1 MKKVH
6 VVSHSHWDREWYI
19 PFQKHRVKLV
29 DFMDSLIDTLENNE
43 HFKYF
48 HLDGQT
54 IALDDYLEVKPYMF
68 DRLKKLIEEGRLHV
82 GPWYV
87 LQDEYLI
94 SAEANVRNMLL
105 GMRFAKR
112 FGDPVKI
119 GYFPDSF
126 GNISQAPQILRGFG
140 IDNAVF
146 GRGITPIAFD
156 NQKVEEAGENEY
168 HSEVLWKSPDGSE
181 VLGILMANWYS
192 NGNEIPADKKEAV
205 EFLNDRVNK
214 ADMYATT
221 NQILLMNG
229 CDHQPVQ
236 TNVGDI
242 IDNVKEDV
250 DFELVHSNLV
260 DYISDVKEE
269 VKDLKEVTGELNGQY
284 TDGWWTLCNTA
295 SARLYL
301 KQMNNKSQ
309 VLLERYVEPL
319 GVMASLEGKKY
330 ESDFILQSWK
340 YLIQNHPHD
349 SICGCSIDEVHQD
362 MVTRFKASMQISEEM
377 IDRSTEHML
386 NLVNGTTTDRES
398 IVVFNTLGWDR
409 SEVVEAIVDVNKE
422 SGIENFKVVTENGE
436 EAPAVVEALGE
447 TFKYTLPNNRFRQ
460 PEYVNRFK
468 VKFLA
473 NNIKALGLKSFKI
486 VPCEVVEEKEVSQDL
501 TFENKFFSLKF
512 NENGTFDLLHK
523 GTNKEYKNL
532 NAFEDCG
539 DIGDEYIFR
548 APEKDL
554 VVNTLGNKAEIKV
567 LKDNSVEKIIE
578 VKNTL
583 EVPVEAV
590 KKESR
595 RVEEMTEIK
604 LVSTIV
610 LSEVSR
616 RVDVKVEIENT
627 AKDHRVRALF
637 PTGIEA
643 STHFAE
649 GHFDVIERE
658 TTPWEG
664 WQNPSNCQ
672 KQTNFVDV
680 NDGKVGLMVA
690 NMGLPEYEVLRDGE
704 NTIAITIL
712 RSVGELGDWGV
723 FPTPEAQCL
732 GKNVAEYSV
741 IAHEGDY
748 TGERAYEEA
757 YNLNTPML
765 ALQGDFK
772 AEDSLVSI
780 TGENIVLS
788 AFKKA
793 EDRDSIIVRIFNISD
808 KEENFQIKVNRD
820 VKEIN
825 EVNLNEEII
834 EKLEVKENAINGI
847 ISKKQIKTFEIV
859 L

>member
-1 MKKVH
+1 
-6 VVSHSHWDREWYI
+6 
-19 PFQKHRVKLV
+19 
-29 DFMDSLIDTLENNE
+29 
-43 HFKYF
+43 
-48 HLDGQT
+48 
-54 IALDDYLEVKPYMF
+54 
-68 DRLKKLIEEGRLHV
+68 
-82 GPWYV
+82 
-87 LQDEYLI
+87 
-94 SAEANVRNMLL
+94 
-105 GMRFAKR
+105 
-112 FGDPVKI
+112 
-119 GYFPDSF
+119 
-126 GNISQAPQILRGFG
+126 
-140 IDNAVF
+140 
-146 GRGITPIAFD
+146 
-156 NQKVEEAGENEY
+156 
-168 HSEVLWKSPDGSE
+168 
-181 VLGILMANWYS
+181 
-192 NGNEIPADKKEAV
+192 
-205 EFLNDRVNK
+205 
-214 ADMYATT
+214 
-221 NQILLMNG
+221 
-229 CDHQPVQ
+229 
-236 TNVGDI
+236 
-242 IDNVKEDV
+242 
-250 DFELVHSNLV
+250 
-260 DYISDVKEE
+260 
-269 VKDLKEVTGELNGQY
+269 
-284 TDGWWTLCNTA
+284 
-295 SARLYL
+295 
-301 KQMNNKSQ
+301 MNNKSQ

-362 MVTRFKASMQISEEM
+362 MVTRFKSSMQISEEM

-409 SEVVEAIVDVNKE
+409 SEVVEATVDVNKE

-436 EAPAVVEALGE
+436 EVPSVVEALGE

-486 VPCEVVEEKEVSQDL
+486 VPCEKIEEKEVSQDL

-512 NENGTFDLLHK
+512 NENGTFDLIHK

-532 NAFEDCG
+532 NVFEDCG

-554 VVNTLGNKAEIKV
+554 VVNTLGNKACINV
-567 LKDNSVEKIIE
+567 LKDNEVEKVIE

-583 EVPVEAV
+583 EVPVKAI

-610 LSEVSR
+610 LSEVSKR
-616 RVDVKVEIENT
+616 IDIKVEIENT

-680 NDGKVGLMVA
+680 NDGKVGLMIA

-704 NTIAITIL
+704 NTIALTIL

-732 GKNVAEYSV
+732 GKNVAEYSI

-780 TGENIVLS
+780 KGENVVLS

-793 EDRDSIIVRIFNISD
+793 EDSDSIIVRIFNISD

-825 EVNLNEEII
+825 EVNLNEELI

>member
-1 MKKVH
+1 
-6 VVSHSHWDREWYI
+6 
-19 PFQKHRVKLV
+19 
-29 DFMDSLIDTLENNE
+29 
-43 HFKYF
+43 
-48 HLDGQT
+48 
-54 IALDDYLEVKPYMF
+54 
-68 DRLKKLIEEGRLHV
+68 
-82 GPWYV
+82 
-87 LQDEYLI
+87 
-94 SAEANVRNMLL
+94 
-105 GMRFAKR
+105 
-112 FGDPVKI
+112 
-119 GYFPDSF
+119 
-126 GNISQAPQILRGFG
+126 
-140 IDNAVF
+140 
-146 GRGITPIAFD
+146 
-156 NQKVEEAGENEY
+156 
-168 HSEVLWKSPDGSE
+168 
-181 VLGILMANWYS
+181 
-192 NGNEIPADKKEAV
+192 
-205 EFLNDRVNK
+205 
-214 ADMYATT
+214 
-221 NQILLMNG
+221 
-229 CDHQPVQ
+229 
-236 TNVGDI
+236 
-242 IDNVKEDV
+242 
-250 DFELVHSNLV
+250 
-260 DYISDVKEE
+260 
-269 VKDLKEVTGELNGQY
+269 
-284 TDGWWTLCNTA
+284 
-295 SARLYL
+295 
-301 KQMNNKSQ
+301 SQ

-330 ESDFILQSWK
+330 ESDFILQAWK

-362 MVTRFKASMQISEEM
+362 MVTRFKSSMQISEEM

-409 SEVVEAIVDVNKE
+409 SEVVEATVDVNKE

-436 EAPAVVEALGE
+436 EVPSVVEVLGE

-486 VPCEVVEEKEVSQDL
+486 VPCEKVEEKEVSKDL

-554 VVNTLGNKAEIKV
+554 VINTLGNKASINV
-567 LKDNSVEKIIE
+567 LKDNEVEKVIK

-583 EVPVEAV
+583 EVPVKAI

-595 RVEEMTEIK
+595 RVEETTEIN

-610 LSEVSR
+610 LSEVSK
-616 RVDVKVEIENT
+616 RVDIKVEIENT

-680 NDGKVGLMVA
+680 NDGKVGLMIA

-704 NTIAITIL
+704 NTIALTIL

-732 GKNVAEYSV
+732 GNNVAEYSI

-780 TGENIVLS
+780 KGENVVLS

-793 EDRDSIIVRIFNISD
+793 EEGDSIIVRIFNISD

-825 EVNLNEEII
+825 EVNLNEELI

-847 ISKKQIKTFEIV
+847 ISKKKIKTFEIV

>member
-43 HFKYF
+43 HFKFF

-112 FGDPVKI
+112 FGEPVKI

-192 NGNEIPADKKEAV
+192 NGNEIPEDKKEAV

-260 DYISDVKEE
+260 EYIADVKEE
-269 VKDLKEVTGELNGQY
+269 VKDLKEVTGELNGQF

-319 GVMASLEGKKY
+319 GVMAALEGKKY
-330 ESDFILQSWK
+330 ENDFILQSWK

-377 IDRSTEHML
+377 IDRSTEYML
-386 NLVNGTTTDRES
+386 NLVNGTTTDREN

-422 SGIENFKVVTENGE
+422 SGIENFKVVSESGE
-436 EAPAVVEALGE
+436 EVPAVVEALGE

-473 NNIKALGLKSFKI
+473 NNIKALGFKSFKI
-486 VPCEVVEEKEVSQDL
+486 VPCEAVEVKEASQDL
-501 TFENKFFSLKF
+501 TFENKYFSLKF

-548 APEKDL
+548 APEKNL
-554 VVNTLGNKAEIKV
+554 IVNTLEDKAEIKV
-567 LKDNSVEKIIE
+567 LKDNAVEKVIE
-578 VKNTL
+578 VINTL

-604 LVSTIV
+604 LVSTII
-610 LSEVSR
+610 LSEVSK
-616 RVDVKVEIENT
+616 RVDIKVEIDNT

-757 YNLNTPML
+757 YNLNTEML
-765 ALQGDFK
+765 ALQGDSK
-772 AEDSLVSI
+772 GEDSLISI
-780 TGENIVLS
+780 EGNNIVLS

-793 EDRDSIIVRIFNISD
+793 EDRDSIIVRLFNIGD
-808 KEENFQIKVNRD
+808 NEENFKLTVNRD

-825 EVNLNEEII
+825 EVNLNEEVIKAMDVKDNSI
-834 EKLEVKENAINGI
+834 ESIA
-847 ISKKQIKTFEIV
+847 SKRKIKTFEIV

>member
-1 MKKVH
+1 MVN
-6 VVSHSHWDREWYI
+6 I
-19 PFQKHRVKLV
+19 Q
-29 DFMDSLIDTLENNE
+29 M
-43 HFKYF
+43 
-48 HLDGQT
+48 
-54 IALDDYLEVKPYMF
+54 
-68 DRLKKLIEEGRLHV
+68 V
-82 GPWYV
+82 GGLYV
-87 LQDEYLI
+87 T
-94 SAEANVRNMLL
+94 
-105 GMRFAKR
+105 
-112 FGDPVKI
+112 
-119 GYFPDSF
+119 
-126 GNISQAPQILRGFG
+126 QA
-140 IDNAVF
+140 
-146 GRGITPIAFD
+146 
-156 NQKVEEAGENEY
+156 
-168 HSEVLWKSPDGSE
+168 SS
-181 VLGILMANWYS
+181 
-192 NGNEIPADKKEAV
+192 
-205 EFLNDRVNK
+205 
-214 ADMYATT
+214 
-221 NQILLMNG
+221 
-229 CDHQPVQ
+229 
-236 TNVGDI
+236 
-242 IDNVKEDV
+242 
-250 DFELVHSNLV
+250 
-260 DYISDVKEE
+260 
-269 VKDLKEVTGELNGQY
+269 
-284 TDGWWTLCNTA
+284 
-295 SARLYL
+295 RLYL

-330 ESDFILQSWK
+330 ESDFILQAWK

-362 MVTRFKASMQISEEM
+362 MVTRFKSSMQISEEM
-377 IDRSTEHML
+377 IARSTEHML

-409 SEVVEAIVDVNKE
+409 SEVVEATVDVNKE

-436 EAPAVVEALGE
+436 EVPSVVEALGE

-486 VPCEVVEEKEVSQDL
+486 VPCEKVEEKEVSKDL

-512 NENGTFDLLHK
+512 NENGTFDLIHK
-523 GTNKEYKNL
+523 GKNKEYKNL

-548 APEKDL
+548 APEKDVL
-554 VVNTLGNKAEIKV
+554 VNTLGNKASINV
-567 LKDNSVEKIIE
+567 LKDNEVEKVIE

-583 EVPVEAV
+583 EVPVKAI
-590 KKESR
+590 KKENR
-595 RVEEMTEIK
+595 RVEEKTEIK
-604 LVSTIV
+604 LVSTII
-610 LSEVSR
+610 LSEVSK

-680 NDGKVGLMVA
+680 NDGKVGLMIA
-690 NMGLPEYEVLRDGE
+690 NKGLPEYEVLRDGE
-704 NTIAITIL
+704 NTIALTIL

-723 FPTPEAQCL
+723 FKTPEAQCL
-732 GKNVAEYSV
+732 GKNVVEYSI

-772 AEDSLVSI
+772 VEDSLVSI
-780 TGENIVLS
+780 KGENVVLS
-788 AFKKA
+788 TFKKV
-793 EDRDSIIVRIFNISD
+793 EEGDSIIVRIFNISD
-808 KEENFQIKVNRD
+808 KDENFQIKVNRD

-825 EVNLNEEII
+825 EVNLNEELI